1 MADHGNSAGPHGW
14 GQFQGDEPP
23 RNRANPHD
31 SSPGSLPPRRGQ
43 PGYGGYG
50 GSYSHHHP
58 PPHNRQPPNDPRG
71 GPHHQDQQFQPYGS
85 QQQGPTPQA
94 PVPPE
99 PGVPTSAPASG
110 AESVDP
116 AQGPPRKSVARS
128 SLIMAAGSLV
138 SRMTGFG
145 RTVVIGAAL
154 GATLLGNSYT
164 TAQYFPQMIF
174 ELVMGGILTSVIV
187 PLLVRA
193 KKNDPDGGWAFTQR
207 LLTLAFCLLATATL
221 LVTLGAP
228 LLAALMASEGN
239 RSLVTQLSYLMLPAI
254 LFYGLAALLG
264 GVLNSRERF
273 GAPMW
278 VPIINNLVVIGVGI
292 AFFILYTR
300 NQPIA
305 EDGER
310 IGFTLEAITPGMIW
324 LLGAGTTAGIVL
336 QVLALWP
343 ALRRAGFRWK
353 WRFDF
358 RAGLDLSQIGTL
370 AAWTLVFVAFNQ
382 IAVIAVLR
390 IANAASDTTDG
401 FVPGALVY
409 NNAYLMMMM
418 AHGIVAVS
426 VITALMPRMASAADD
441 KRFAEVAAH
450 MSSGA
455 RMAGLLLVPIAGAF
469 IFLSVPISQ
478 AIFQWG
484 SYTETA
490 ALATA
495 NALLVVGLILIPFS
509 LSQLQIYA
517 FYALTD
523 TKTVALITIPV
534 VAIRIG
540 GYLLSFGILPAQW
553 VVVGLIVSNGAS
565 YVASFGLSLMLLRL
579 RLGLLGM
586 RHVATGLLAMATAA
600 AVAGAAVYLL
610 WMALPDFSGSKG
622 GQIGIA
628 MLLGTMFIVLY
639 ALLCYLL
646 RLPEARKVSA
656 SVRAKLGR

>member
-1 MADHGNSAGPHGW
+1 MAD
-14 GQFQGDEPP
+14 
-23 RNRANPHD
+23 
-31 SSPGSLPPRRGQ
+31 
-43 PGYGGYG
+43 
-50 GSYSHHHP
+50 
-58 PPHNRQPPNDPRG
+58 
-71 GPHHQDQQFQPYGS
+71 
-85 QQQGPTPQA
+85 
-94 PVPPE
+94 
-99 PGVPTSAPASG
+99 PASEKSG
-110 AESVDP
+110 AK
-116 AQGPPRKSVARS
+116 GIARS
-128 SLIMAAGSLV
+128 SLLMAAGSLV

-193 KKNDPDGGWAFTQR
+193 KKNDADGGWAFTQR
-207 LLTLAFCLLATATL
+207 LLTLAFFLLAGATV

-239 RSLVTQLSYLMLPAI
+239 RGLVTQLSYLMLPAI
-254 LFYGLAALLG
+254 LFYGMAALLG

-278 VPIINNLVVIGVGI
+278 VPIINNLVVIGVGV
-292 AFFILYTR
+292 AFFLLYTR
-300 NQPIA
+300 NQPLDA
-305 EDGER
+305 DGQR
-310 IGFTLEAITPGMIW
+310 VGFTLDAITPGMIW

-336 QVLALWP
+336 QVVSLWP
-343 ALRRAGFRWK
+343 ALRKAGFRWK
-353 WRFDF
+353 WRFDW
-358 RAGLDLSQIGTL
+358 REGLNLSQIGTL

-382 IAVIAVLR
+382 IAVIVVLR
-390 IANAASDTTDG
+390 IANAASDQTDT

-409 NNAYLMMMM
+409 NNGYLMMMM

-441 KRFAEVAAH
+441 RRFGAVAQH

-455 RMAGLLLVPIAGAF
+455 RMAGLVLVPVAGAF
-469 IFLSVPISQ
+469 VFLSVPIAQ

-484 SYTETA
+484 SYTEEA

-540 GYLLSFGILPAQW
+540 GYLLAFGILPAQW

-565 YVASFGLSLMLLRL
+565 YIASFMLSLILLRN

-586 RHVATGLLAMATAA
+586 RYVGTGLTAMATAA
-600 AVAGAAVYLL
+600 GVAGGLVYVL
-610 WMALPDFSGSKG
+610 WSVLPDYSGTKI

-628 MLLGTMFIVLY
+628 FVLGIIFIGLY
-639 ALLCYLL
+639 MIGCYLL
-646 RLPEARKVSA
+646 RLPEARKVTN